1 MSMGLTDA
9 DREFFKKQKTF
20 LGAEKEKG
28 NTFFDKDS
36 IDAMKDSNYF
46 NRKGVKGVYDP
57 INSEAPVIT
66 GSVSGSVE
74 KGDGKGFLGKQ
85 MDNYKAYLE
94 ATKED
99 KSDEDK
105 DRDLI
110 RELANKTNLTQQF
123 GDMAK
128 GFSSEVA
135 QGLNVYQPPSPNQ
148 QMFIPG
154 EKAEGKSLGQRLAG
168 AAVGLGK
175 GLMTGVPHG
184 GAFGAV
190 SGFFG

>member
-1 MSMGLTDA
+1 MAMGLTKA
-9 DREFFKKQKTF
+9 DSEFFKKQSSF
-20 LGAEKEKG
+20 LEGEKKK

-46 NRKGVKGVYDP
+46 KREGVKNVYGP
-57 INSEAPVIT
+57 IDTQAPVIT
-66 GSVSGSVE
+66 GSVSDSVE

-85 MDNYKAYLE
+85 MENYKAYLD
-94 ATKED
+94 ATKEE

-110 RELANKTNLTQQF
+110 RELAGKSNLTQQF

-154 EKAEGKSLGQRLAG
+154 QEATGKSLGQRFAG
-168 AAVGLGK
+168 GIAGLGK

-184 GAFGAV
+184 GAFGFA

>member
-1 MSMGLTDA
+1 MGSSYFNTSSYLNKEVAKSPLNLGNKTDLF
-9 DREFFKKQKTF
+9 EYKGKKDLFDFEKIIKKTN
-20 LGAEKEKG
+20 EKENKG
-28 NTFFDKDS
+28 EIEEDK
-36 IDAMKDSNYF
+36 
-46 NRKGVKGVYDP
+46 
-57 INSEAPVIT
+57 
-66 GSVSGSVE
+66 
-74 KGDGKGFLGKQ
+74 GKGFLDKQ
-85 MDNYKAYLE
+85 LGNYKAYLD

-105 DRDLI
+105 DRDII
-110 RELANKTNLTQQF
+110 RELAGKNNLSTVL
-123 GDMAK
+123 GDMGK

-135 QGLNVYQPPSPNQ
+135 QGLTAYNPPSPNQ

-154 EKAEGKSLGQRLAG
+154 QEATGKSLGQRLAG

-175 GLMTGVPHG
+175 GLLTGVPHG

>member
-1 MSMGLTDA
+1 MAMGLTDA
-9 DREFFKKQKTF
+9 DREFFKKQSTF
-20 LGAEKEKG
+20 LEGEKKK
-28 NTFFDKDS
+28 NTFFDKDN

-46 NRKGVKGVYDP
+46 NSKGVENVYDSIDP
-57 INSEAPVIT
+57 KAPVIT

-74 KGDGKGFLGKQ
+74 KGDGKGFLDKQ
-85 MDNYKAYLE
+85 IDNYKAYLE

-110 RELANKTNLTQQF
+110 RELAGKSNLTQQF

-154 EKAEGKSLGQRLAG
+154 QEATGKSFGQRLAG

-175 GLMTGVPHG
+175 GLISGTPHG
-184 GAFGAV
+184 GAFGAI

>member
-1 MSMGLTDA
+1 MSSTYFDTSSYLNKETNKSPFSLGGKTDLF
-9 DREFFKKQKTF
+9 DFNKILNKKN
-20 LGAEKEKG
+20 EKENKVEIEG
-28 NTFFDKDS
+28 DK
-36 IDAMKDSNYF
+36 
-46 NRKGVKGVYDP
+46 
-57 INSEAPVIT
+57 
-66 GSVSGSVE
+66 
-74 KGDGKGFLGKQ
+74 GKGFLDKQ
-85 MDNYKAYLE
+85 LGNYKAYLE
-94 ATKED
+94 ATKEE

-110 RELANKTNLTQQF
+110 RELAGKSNLTQQF

-154 EKAEGKSLGQRLAG
+154 QEATGKSLGQRFAG
-168 AAVGLGK
+168 GIAGLGK

-184 GAFGAV
+184 GAFGFA

>member
-1 MSMGLTDA
+1 MSSTYFDTSSYLNKEVNKSPFNLGVKTDLF
-9 DREFFKKQKTF
+9 DFPGKKDLFDFDKIVNKN
-20 LGAEKEKG
+20 KEKVEIEE
-28 NTFFDKDS
+28 DK
-36 IDAMKDSNYF
+36 
-46 NRKGVKGVYDP
+46 
-57 INSEAPVIT
+57 
-66 GSVSGSVE
+66 
-74 KGDGKGFLGKQ
+74 GKSFLDKQ
-85 MDNYKAYLE
+85 LGNYKAYLE

-105 DRDLI
+105 DSDLI
-110 RELANKTNLTQQF
+110 RELAGKNNLTQAF

-154 EKAEGKSLGQRLAG
+154 EKGGKSFGQRLAG

>member
-1 MSMGLTDA
+1 MSSSYFDTSKYVDLDFG
-9 DREFFKKQKTF
+9 KKYNLNFSDFTK
-20 LGAEKEKG
+20 KEKDK
-28 NTFFDKDS
+28 NPFDMSKDDSPFS
-36 IDAMKDSNYF
+36 IGDLYDSDIPKNF
-46 NRKGVKGVYDP
+46 ADKIG
-57 INSEAPVIT
+57 A
-66 GSVSGSVE
+66 
-74 KGDGKGFLGKQ
+74 GDGKGFLGRQ

-110 RELANKTNLTQQF
+110 RELAGKNNLTQAF
-123 GDMAK
+123 GDMSR
-128 GFSSEVA
+128 GFGTEVA
-135 QGLNVYQPPSPNQ
+135 QGLIAYQPPSPNQ

-154 EKAEGKSLGQRLAG
+154 EKGGKSLGQRLAG

>member
-1 MSMGLTDA
+1 M
-9 DREFFKKQKTF
+9 
-20 LGAEKEKG
+20 LG
-28 NTFFDKDS
+28 S
-36 IDAMKDSNYF
+36 IDTGGFSKSQVDAMRDSNYF
-46 NRKGVKGVYDP
+46 NRTGVEGVYGPKDKKAP
-57 INSEAPVIT
+57 II
-66 GSVSGSVE
+66 SGTPELDE
-74 KGDGKGFLGKQ
+74 KFKNNPKGFFGDSKGFLSKQ
-85 MDNYKAYLE
+85 MDNYKSYLD
-94 ATKED
+94 ATKDD
-99 KSDEDK
+99 KSESDK

-110 RELANKTNLTQQF
+110 RDLANKQEMKF
-123 GDMAK
+123 GDMTK

-135 QGLNVYQPPSPNQ
+135 KGLNIYQPPSPNQ

-154 EKAEGKSLGQRLAG
+154 QQGGKSFGQRLAG